1 VLSSTPPWQASSITI
16 VCRPSIAIIVF
27 ELRHLRHGSRVVPP
41 SFIGRAAPPS
51 SLSSA
56 SSTMAVEQHCRPL
69 QALPPPPMPSSA
81 MADELRVQW
90 WIESRTNG
98 GHVKGRGP
106 GRRRRWFKVLGALE
120 AGRAGASGATRA
132 SGAWVSGVAGT
143 QGLVENEAP
152 HWNSIYFDQHP
163 FYCV

>member
-1 VLSSTPPWQASSITI
+1 
-16 VCRPSIAIIVF
+16 
-27 ELRHLRHGSRVVPP
+27 
-41 SFIGRAAPPS
+41 
-51 SLSSA
+51 
-56 SSTMAVEQHCRPL
+56 
-69 QALPPPPMPSSA
+69 
-81 MADELRVQW
+81 
-90 WIESRTNG
+90 
-98 GHVKGRGP
+98 
-106 GRRRRWFKVLGALE
+106 VLGALE